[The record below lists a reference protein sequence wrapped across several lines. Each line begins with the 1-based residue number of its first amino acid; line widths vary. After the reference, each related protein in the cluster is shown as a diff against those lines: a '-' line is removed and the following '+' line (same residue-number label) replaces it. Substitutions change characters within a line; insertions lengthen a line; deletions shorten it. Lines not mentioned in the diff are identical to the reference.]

1 MLWQAR
7 NKEAIPILVHSQL
20 RNICKKER
28 IKLFLTSLSR
38 YFVMLVF
45 VSFLAMPAIST
56 KPQDA
61 EVTEMGEVTFNC
73 NSPSEPAT
81 AVMYE
86 WFYANTS
93 GRLF

>member
-1 MLWQAR
+1 
-7 NKEAIPILVHSQL
+7 
-20 RNICKKER
+20 
-28 IKLFLTSLSR
+28 
-38 YFVMLVF
+38 MLVLIL
-45 VSFLAMPAIST
+45 FLAMPVIST

-73 NSPSEPAT
+73 NSPSEPAN